1 MIKKEIYPK
10 TRRVSVMG
18 DKIVITEIP
27 YDVVKANMIRKMN
40 DQITSREVDGVR
52 AIRDESDKS
61 GLRIVI
67 DIRKDVNPDYIVNF
81 LLKTTELQTSYN
93 YNMVAISESTPGP
106 IGVNM
111 ATYIG
116 YNLHGISGAIITSI
130 GEILPSLICILII
143 AKFLKSFQQKTIVQ
157 SVFSVLRPAT
167 TGLIF
172 VAAVQIFLIALV
184 NVPSDIS
191 VFKEVSGWT
200 NLFNWKSLY
209 FYVIA
214 VFMLF
219 KVKLHPVVLLVFGA
233 LFGILFL

>member
-1 MIKKEIYPK
+1 MME
-10 TRRVSVMG
+10 VSLIELFFIFFYVGLFTIGGGLVAITLMEET
-18 DKIVITEIP
+18 IV
-27 YDVVKANMIRKMN
+27 
-40 DQITSREVDGVR
+40 SR
-52 AIRDESDKS
+52 
-61 GLRIVI
+61 GLIS
-67 DIRKDVNPDYIVNF
+67 PEQF
-81 LLKTTELQTSYN
+81 

-143 AKFLKSFQQKTIVQ
+143 AKFLKSFQQKPIVQ

-184 NVPSDIS
+184 NVPSDFS

-214 VFMLF
+214 VFVLF
-219 KVKLHPVVLLVFGA
+219 KIKVHPILLLASGA
-233 LFGILFL
+233 VFGILFL

>member
-1 MIKKEIYPK
+1 ME
-10 TRRVSVMG
+10 VSLIELFFIFFYVGLFTIGGGLVAITLMEET
-18 DKIVITEIP
+18 IV
-27 YDVVKANMIRKMN
+27 
-40 DQITSREVDGVR
+40 SR
-52 AIRDESDKS
+52 
-61 GLRIVI
+61 GLIS
-67 DIRKDVNPDYIVNF
+67 PEQF
-81 LLKTTELQTSYN
+81 

-143 AKFLKSFQQKTIVQ
+143 AKFLKSFQQKPIVQ

-184 NVPSDIS
+184 NVPSDFS

-214 VFMLF
+214 VFVLF
-219 KVKLHPVVLLVFGA
+219 KIKVHPILLLAAGA
-233 LFGILFL
+233 VFGILFL

>member
-1 MIKKEIYPK
+1 ME
-10 TRRVSVMG
+10 VSLIELFFIFFYVGLFTIGGGLVAITLMEET
-18 DKIVITEIP
+18 IV
-27 YDVVKANMIRKMN
+27 
-40 DQITSREVDGVR
+40 SR
-52 AIRDESDKS
+52 
-61 GLRIVI
+61 GLIS
-67 DIRKDVNPDYIVNF
+67 PEQF
-81 LLKTTELQTSYN
+81 

-116 YNLHGISGAIITSI
+116 YNLHGIPGTIITSI

-143 AKFLKSFQQKTIVQ
+143 AKFLKSFQQKPIVQ

-167 TGLIF
+167 TGSIF

-184 NVPSDIS
+184 NVPSDFS

-214 VFMLF
+214 VFVLF
-219 KVKLHPVVLLVFGA
+219 KIKVHPILLLAAGA
-233 LFGILFL
+233 VFGILFL

>member
-1 MIKKEIYPK
+1 MME
-10 TRRVSVMG
+10 VSLIELFFIFFYVGLFTIGGGLVAITLMEET
-18 DKIVITEIP
+18 IV
-27 YDVVKANMIRKMN
+27 
-40 DQITSREVDGVR
+40 SR
-52 AIRDESDKS
+52 
-61 GLRIVI
+61 GLIS
-67 DIRKDVNPDYIVNF
+67 PEQF
-81 LLKTTELQTSYN
+81 

-143 AKFLKSFQQKTIVQ
+143 AKFLKSFQQKPIVQ
-157 SVFSVLRPAT
+157 SVFSILRPAT

-184 NVPSDIS
+184 NVPSDFS

-214 VFMLF
+214 VFVLF
-219 KVKLHPVVLLVFGA
+219 KVKVHPILLLAAGA
-233 LFGILFL
+233 VFGILFL

>member
-1 MIKKEIYPK
+1 MME
-10 TRRVSVMG
+10 VSLIELFFIFFYVGLFTIGGGLVAITLMEET
-18 DKIVITEIP
+18 IV
-27 YDVVKANMIRKMN
+27 
-40 DQITSREVDGVR
+40 SR
-52 AIRDESDKS
+52 
-61 GLRIVI
+61 GLIS
-67 DIRKDVNPDYIVNF
+67 PEQF
-81 LLKTTELQTSYN
+81 

-143 AKFLKSFQQKTIVQ
+143 AKFLKSFQQKPIVQ
-157 SVFSVLRPAT
+157 SVFLVLRPAT

-184 NVPSDIS
+184 NVPSDFS

-214 VFMLF
+214 VFVLF
-219 KVKLHPVVLLVFGA
+219 KIKVHPILLLASGA
-233 LFGILFL
+233 VFGILFL

>member
-1 MIKKEIYPK
+1 MEETI
-10 TRRVSVMG
+10 VS
-18 DKIVITEIP
+18 
-27 YDVVKANMIRKMN
+27 R
-40 DQITSREVDGVR
+40 
-52 AIRDESDKS
+52 
-61 GLRIVI
+61 GLIS
-67 DIRKDVNPDYIVNF
+67 PEQF
-81 LLKTTELQTSYN
+81 

-116 YNLHGISGAIITSI
+116 YNLHGIPGAIITSI

-143 AKFLKSFQQKTIVQ
+143 AKFLKSFQQKPIVQ

-184 NVPSDIS
+184 NVPSDFS

-214 VFMLF
+214 VFVLF
-219 KVKLHPVVLLVFGA
+219 KIKVHPILLLAAGA
-233 LFGILFL
+233 VFGILFL

>member
-1 MIKKEIYPK
+1 MME
-10 TRRVSVMG
+10 VSLIELFFIFFYVGLFTIGGGLVAITLMEET
-18 DKIVITEIP
+18 IV
-27 YDVVKANMIRKMN
+27 
-40 DQITSREVDGVR
+40 SR
-52 AIRDESDKS
+52 
-61 GLRIVI
+61 GLIS
-67 DIRKDVNPDYIVNF
+67 PEQF
-81 LLKTTELQTSYN
+81 

-143 AKFLKSFQQKTIVQ
+143 AKFLKSFQQKPIVQ

-184 NVPSDIS
+184 NVPSDFS

-214 VFMLF
+214 VFVLF
-219 KVKLHPVVLLVFGA
+219 KVKVHPILLLAAGA
-233 LFGILFL
+233 VFGILFL

>member
-1 MIKKEIYPK
+1 MMD
-10 TRRVSVMG
+10 VSLIELFFIFFYVGLFTIGGGLVAITLMEET
-18 DKIVITEIP
+18 IV
-27 YDVVKANMIRKMN
+27 
-40 DQITSREVDGVR
+40 SR
-52 AIRDESDKS
+52 
-61 GLRIVI
+61 GLIS
-67 DIRKDVNPDYIVNF
+67 PEQF
-81 LLKTTELQTSYN
+81 

-143 AKFLKSFQQKTIVQ
+143 AKFLKSFQQKPIVQ

-184 NVPSDIS
+184 NVPSDFS

-200 NLFNWKSLY
+200 NLFKWKSLY

-214 VFMLF
+214 VLVLF
-219 KVKLHPVVLLVFGA
+219 KIKVHPILLLASGA
-233 LFGILFL
+233 VFGILFL

>member
-1 MIKKEIYPK
+1 MME
-10 TRRVSVMG
+10 VSLIELFFIFFYVGLFTIGGGLVAITLMEET
-18 DKIVITEIP
+18 IV
-27 YDVVKANMIRKMN
+27 
-40 DQITSREVDGVR
+40 SR
-52 AIRDESDKS
+52 
-61 GLRIVI
+61 GLIS
-67 DIRKDVNPDYIVNF
+67 PEQF
-81 LLKTTELQTSYN
+81 

-143 AKFLKSFQQKTIVQ
+143 AKFLKSFQQKPIVQ

-172 VAAVQIFLIALV
+172 VAAVQIFLLALV
-184 NVPSDIS
+184 NVPSDFS

-214 VFMLF
+214 VFVLF
-219 KVKLHPVVLLVFGA
+219 KIKVHPILLLSSGA
-233 LFGILFL
+233 VFGILFL

>member
-1 MIKKEIYPK
+1 MME
-10 TRRVSVMG
+10 VSLIELFFIFFYVGLFTIGGGLVAITLMEET
-18 DKIVITEIP
+18 IV
-27 YDVVKANMIRKMN
+27 
-40 DQITSREVDGVR
+40 SR
-52 AIRDESDKS
+52 
-61 GLRIVI
+61 GLIS
-67 DIRKDVNPDYIVNF
+67 PEQF
-81 LLKTTELQTSYN
+81 

-143 AKFLKSFQQKTIVQ
+143 AKFLKSFQQKPIVQ
-157 SVFSVLRPAT
+157 SVFLVLRPAT

-214 VFMLF
+214 VFVLF
-219 KVKLHPVVLLVFGA
+219 KIKVHPILLLASGA
-233 LFGILFL
+233 VFGILFL

>member
-1 MIKKEIYPK
+1 MMD
-10 TRRVSVMG
+10 VSLIELFFIFFYVGLFTIGGGLVAITLMEET
-18 DKIVITEIP
+18 IV
-27 YDVVKANMIRKMN
+27 
-40 DQITSREVDGVR
+40 SR
-52 AIRDESDKS
+52 
-61 GLRIVI
+61 GLIS
-67 DIRKDVNPDYIVNF
+67 PEQF
-81 LLKTTELQTSYN
+81 

-116 YNLHGISGAIITSI
+116 YNLHGIPGAIITSI

-143 AKFLKSFQQKTIVQ
+143 AKFLKSFQQKPIVQ

-172 VAAVQIFLIALV
+172 VAAVQIFVIALV
-184 NVPSDIS
+184 NVPSDFS

-200 NLFNWKSLY
+200 NLFKWKSLY

-214 VFMLF
+214 VFVLF
-219 KVKLHPVVLLVFGA
+219 KIKVHPILLLASGA
-233 LFGILFL
+233 VFGILFL

>member
-1 MIKKEIYPK
+1 MME
-10 TRRVSVMG
+10 VSLIELFFIFFSVGLFTIGGGLVAITLMEET
-18 DKIVITEIP
+18 IV
-27 YDVVKANMIRKMN
+27 
-40 DQITSREVDGVR
+40 SR
-52 AIRDESDKS
+52 
-61 GLRIVI
+61 GLIS
-67 DIRKDVNPDYIVNF
+67 PEQF
-81 LLKTTELQTSYN
+81 

-143 AKFLKSFQQKTIVQ
+143 AKFLKSFQQKPIVQ

-184 NVPSDIS
+184 NVPSDFS

-214 VFMLF
+214 VFVLF
-219 KVKLHPVVLLVFGA
+219 KIKVHPILLLAAGA
-233 LFGILFL
+233 VFGILFL